1 MSDFGLSRGKDDSH
15 GHFSSRHSILRN
27 VPLPLKWMSPE
38 SIEHSFFDERTDVW
52 SFGITIW
59 EIFNFGSIP
68 WNKGKIE
75 HQIDSKLGRVVR
87 MVVDSILP
95 NAEFGPNDQRK
106 DAPPFSSRPLHA

>member
-1 MSDFGLSRGKDDSH
+1 MNHTVDFHGRFSYNLLVSDFGLSRGKDDSH

-68 WNKGKIE
+68 WNKGRL
-75 HQIDSKLGRVVR
+75 D
-87 MVVDSILP
+87 
-95 NAEFGPNDQRK
+95 
-106 DAPPFSSRPLHA
+106 

>member
-68 WNKGKIE
+68 WNKGNSGY
-75 HQIDSKLGRVVR
+75 QIDSSAQHGNRVL
-87 MVVDSILP
+87 IF
-95 NAEFGPNDQRK
+95 NT
-106 DAPPFSSRPLHA
+106 LHVQPSQYRL

>member
-1 MSDFGLSRGKDDSH
+1 VSDFGLSRGKDDSH

-68 WNKGKIE
+68 WNKGNLFRYLFL
-75 HQIDSKLGRVVR
+75 DFRRFLCS
-87 MVVDSILP
+87 D
-95 NAEFGPNDQRK
+95 
-106 DAPPFSSRPLHA
+106 

>member
-1 MSDFGLSRGKDDSH
+1 MNHTVDFHGRFSYNLLVSDFGLSRGKDDSH

-68 WNKGKIE
+68 WNKGKRVYE
-75 HQIDSKLGRVVR
+75 FDSSFRLTFA
-87 MVVDSILP
+87 
-95 NAEFGPNDQRK
+95 NHE
-106 DAPPFSSRPLHA
+106 